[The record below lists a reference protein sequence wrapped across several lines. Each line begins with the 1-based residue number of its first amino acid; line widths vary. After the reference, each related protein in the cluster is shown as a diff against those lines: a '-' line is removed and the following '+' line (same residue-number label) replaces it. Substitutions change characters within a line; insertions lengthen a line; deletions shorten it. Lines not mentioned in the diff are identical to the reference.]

1 MHYSPASKKHIS
13 QERIKAR
20 KLKKTR
26 WWLDQINRGIC
37 VYCEN
42 TFDSEDLTMDHKI
55 PLARGGRSVKSNVV
69 VACKSCNT
77 KKKAKT
83 PVDLV
88 LEKK

>member
-1 MHYSPASKKHIS
+1 
-13 QERIKAR
+13 
-20 KLKKTR
+20 
-26 WWLDQINRGIC
+26 
-37 VYCEN
+37 
-42 TFDSEDLTMDHKI
+42 MDHKI